1 MKRVVLATIATVV
14 ISSCA
19 GVPENQIEVG
29 EEPVTAEMVLNS
41 SPLAED
47 IASEDISQVDLL
59 ALSPEMTAFL
69 DEHVDRNGK
78 QTEKLA
84 QLVYAIIGEDRFV
97 LAYDDSTRTAQ
108 STFHDRRGNCIS
120 FTNMFVAMARDL
132 DLDAGYQEVTIPP
145 DWSMSGQTFLFSQHI
160 NALVDMKNALSRVV
174 DFNTYSLSVPED
186 SQVISDQRAR
196 AHYFNNIGVEHM
208 LAGETPLAFANFR
221 ESLREDRTFSSS
233 WVNLGVLYRRETYPR
248 YAETAYMK
256 ALEYDNLSQ
265 MALSNLANLYNE
277 QGKTDLAEHYLSKV
291 KLHRM
296 NNPFYRYELANV
308 AFAEGDYQTA
318 IRNLKFAI
326 RKRKDQDQFYFL
338 LSLSYL
344 MIGEKETAQ
353 RWMEKA
359 EEVALQSASKQK
371 YHHKLDLLMGRD
383 TGI

>member
-1 MKRVVLATIATVV
+1 MKCAILAVFAAALV
-14 ISSCA
+14 SSCA
-19 GVPENQIEVG
+19 GVTENQTEVG
-29 EEPVTAEMVLNS
+29 EKPVTAEMVLNS
-41 SPLAED
+41 SPLAEGITNQD
-47 IASEDISQVDLL
+47 VSQVDLL

-108 STFHDRRGNCIS
+108 STFQDRRGNCIS

-132 DLDAGYQEVTIPP
+132 ELDASYQEVTIPP
-145 DWSMSGQTFLFSQHI
+145 DWSMTGQTFLFSQHI

-174 DFNTYSLSVPED
+174 DFNTYYIGVPED
-186 SQVISDQRAR
+186 SREISDQRAR

-208 LAGETPLAFANFR
+208 LAGETRLAYANFR
-221 ESLREDRTFSSS
+221 ESLREDRTFGSS
-233 WVNLGVLYRRETYPR
+233 WVNLGVLHRREAYPG
-248 YAETAYMK
+248 YAEAAYLE
-256 ALEYDNLSQ
+256 ALEYDKYSL
-265 MALSNLANLYNE
+265 MAMSNLANLYTE
-277 QGKTDLAEHYLSKV
+277 EGKTELAEHYLAKV
-291 KLHRM
+291 KSHRM
-296 NNPFYRYELANV
+296 SNPFYRYELANA
-308 AFAEGDYQTA
+308 AFAEGDYKTA
-318 IRNLKFAI
+318 IKNLKYAI

-344 MIGEKETAQ
+344 MSGKKEMAQ

-371 YHHKLDLLMGRD
+371 YHHKLDLLMGRN